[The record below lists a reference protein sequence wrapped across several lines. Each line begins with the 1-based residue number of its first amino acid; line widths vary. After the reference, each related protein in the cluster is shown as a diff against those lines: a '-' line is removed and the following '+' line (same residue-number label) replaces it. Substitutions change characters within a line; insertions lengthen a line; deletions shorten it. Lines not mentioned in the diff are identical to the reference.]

1 MAPWLLRTIV
11 MDIAAFIKG
20 YTSVDEARIRFDWN
34 GQHAEKFVDR
44 NMAFREPIREAVL
57 ADVASAPLELV
68 RDLFRAET
76 QCSRE
81 AWGIVF
87 GINVLAEA
95 MLRRGGAE
103 YLDDY
108 LEGKFQSFDASMGS
122 AFEYDLPLAQA
133 MLAEVKLRLAS
144 SHDSPQAELWRA
156 GEELFTGW
164 VEDCKQQSDPDR
176 IQNSPVQERRDPWWQ
191 RLFTR

>member
-1 MAPWLLRTIV
+1 
-11 MDIAAFIKG
+11 MDIAAFIAG
-20 YTSVDEARIRFDWN
+20 YTSVDEAHIRFDWN

-44 NMAFREPIREAVL
+44 NMAFRGPIREAVL
-57 ADVASAPLELV
+57 ADVTSAPLELV

-87 GINVLAEA
+87 GINVLAKA
-95 MLRRGGAE
+95 MLRRGGVE

-122 AFEYDLPLAQA
+122 AFEYDLALAQT

-144 SHDSPQAELWRA
+144 SPDSPKAKLWRA
-156 GEELFTGW
+156 GEELFTSW
-164 VEDCKQQSDPDR
+164 VADCKQRSAPEGIR
-176 IQNSPVQERRDPWWQ
+176 VSPVHKQRTSWWQ
-191 RLFTR
+191 GLFTR